1 MNLTAPT
8 FEINVPEHDLAYYIS
23 AFKGLRGEFGPQS
36 GIVLFY
42 LDDDLWTVRLHG
54 INSREWLEYCANVYA
69 ELPSTVVD
77 LVEEAA
83 PYSEAAELGNS
94 IPFEEVDDDGALED
108 VAAEEE
114 AEEEYD
120 DTEYG
125 QEEDE
130 EEGEEDTTNED
141 GETPSEEVQRK
152 LRKAK
157 IVRKT
162 GSSAVTVETD

>member
-8 FEINVPEHDLAYYIS
+8 FEINVPEHDLAYFIR
-23 AFKGLRGEFGPQS
+23 AFKGLRSEFGPQS

-83 PYSEAAELGNS
+83 PISEAAELGNS
-94 IPFEEVDDDGALED
+94 IPFETYDDGELED
-108 VAAEEE
+108 AAAEEE

-125 QEEDE
+125 QEE
-130 EEGEEDTTNED
+130 EEDTTNED
-141 GETPSEEVQRK
+141 GETPSEEIQRK